1 MRKILL
7 TLSLSSFVLSL
18 FAQEE
23 SLLKKFKFR
32 VNRYR
37 AISINIDNG
46 LQFSRA
52 QLGSG
57 KNTNQS
63 SHASTGFFFN
73 QTTSTDKILL
83 TMTGNLGTGFNFS
96 KSESPSSIYKN
107 SGYSLN
113 PRFTVR
119 NKWFSRKFFVE
130 LGADAYAGINSSKYT
145 QNIPASNQKS
155 SRGYQTASVTAGI
168 GKGRLENITDMQNA
182 LWLNKALEKEGRLS
196 RSLSLNELNDLGRT
210 ITSSNNTRVLD
221 TRKRI
226 QFILETIDNY
236 FQQKGLISKT
246 DIKYFSNLNDIVF
259 FAINSP
265 RLSGTEIFARLTP
278 AIDDQ
283 HQKATEKIADTKNT
297 EDFSTK
303 SVGLSIGL
311 NKYIPV
317 NLQHQNNYG
326 VNAQLTY
333 LSHRYIQRDFAAGVV
348 TNETDFSYD
357 IKQAAINAFFEHA
370 IYPNTRTTVSFK
382 LDGQTGYMETGGSDG
397 FFGVAN
403 LSGTLNYFISYRT
416 RFIANLG
423 VSYQNNLYNVNSYL
437 SFEPERLSLFAN
449 AGLQVNL

>member
-7 TLSLSSFVLSL
+7 TLLLSSFVLSL
-18 FAQEE
+18 FSQED
-23 SLLKKFKFR
+23 SVLRNFKFR
-32 VNRYR
+32 INRYR
-37 AISINIDNG
+37 AISINIDG
-46 LQFSRA
+46 GSQFSRA

-63 SHASTGFFFN
+63 SNASTGASFY

-83 TMTGNLGTGFNFS
+83 TMSGNLGTGFNFS

-107 SGYSLN
+107 RGYSLS
-113 PRFTVR
+113 PYFKVL
-119 NKWFSRKFFVE
+119 NKWFSRKSFVE
-130 LGADAYAGINSSKYT
+130 LGAEAFTSINSSKYT
-145 QNIPASNQKS
+145 QNTPGYNQKNS
-155 SRGYQTASVTAGI
+155 LGRHGLSITVGI

-182 LWLNKALEKEGRLS
+182 LWLSKALEKEGRLS
-196 RSLSLNELNDLGRT
+196 RSLSFMELNDLGRT

-221 TRKRI
+221 ARKRT

-259 FAINSP
+259 FAINNP

-278 AIDDQ
+278 AIDNQ
-283 HQKATEKIADTKNT
+283 HEKATEKIADTKNT
-297 EDFSTK
+297 EDFTTK

-311 NKYIPV
+311 NKYIPL
-317 NLQHQNNYG
+317 NLRHQNNYG

-333 LSHRYIQRDFAAGVV
+333 LSHRYIQRDFAAGIV

-357 IKQAAINAFFEHA
+357 IKQVSINAFFERA
-370 IYPNTRTTVSFK
+370 IYPNTRTTASFK
-382 LDGQTGYMETGGSDG
+382 LDGQAGYMDTGGYDG

-423 VSYQNNLYNVNSYL
+423 VSYQNNLYNVNSYF
-437 SFEPERLSLFAN
+437 SIEPERLALFAN

>member
-7 TLSLSSFVLSL
+7 TLLLSSFALSL
-18 FAQEE
+18 FAQED
-23 SLLKKFKFR
+23 SVLKKFKFR
-32 VNRYR
+32 INRYR
-37 AISINIDNG
+37 AISINFDG
-46 LQFSRA
+46 GSQFSRA

-63 SHASTGFFFN
+63 SNASTGASFY

-83 TMTGNLGTGFNFS
+83 TMSGTLGTGFNFS

-119 NKWFSRKFFVE
+119 NKWFSRKFFTE
-130 LGADAYAGINSSKYT
+130 LGADAYVGINSSKYT
-145 QNIPASNQKS
+145 QNIPGSNQKS
-155 SRGYQTASVTAGI
+155 NRGYQAASVTAGI

-182 LWLNKALEKEGRLS
+182 LWLNKALEKEGSLS
-196 RSLSLNELNDLGRT
+196 RSLSSSELNDLGRT

-259 FAINSP
+259 FAINNP
-265 RLSGTEIFARLTP
+265 RLSGTEIFARVTP
-278 AIDDQ
+278 AINDQ
-283 HQKATEKIADTKNT
+283 HQKSTEKIADIKNT
-297 EDFSTK
+297 EDISTK
-303 SVGLSIGL
+303 SVGLSIGW
-311 NKYIPV
+311 NKYIPL
-317 NLQHQNNYG
+317 NLEHQNNFG
-326 VNAQLTY
+326 VAGQLTY
-333 LSHRYIQRDFAAGVV
+333 LSHHYNQKDFVAGVI
-348 TNETDFSYD
+348 TNELDFSPD
-357 IKQAAINAFFEHA
+357 IKQAGINAFFEHA
-370 IYPNTRTTVSFK
+370 IYPNTRTTASFK
-382 LDGQTGYMETGGSDG
+382 LDGQVGYMDTGGYDG
-397 FFGVAN
+397 FFEAAN

-423 VSYQNNLYNVNSYL
+423 LSYQNNLYNVSSYL
-437 SFEPERLSLFAN
+437 SLEPERLSFFAN